1 MLVRIH
7 GEIVRAALSGVLAP
21 EALRIVVF
29 ANQICDLYQWA
40 PERHFDNGR
49 DSAALDQLWRRGLH
63 AYLTRA
69 IARCAPTRSPGHLPT
84 DRRGALRAFGMAT
97 HALADFYA
105 HTNWIELLGAEAER
119 APLLGDEFP
128 TARVPAGLQSGYY
141 SLRYGLKGC
150 PSRRG
155 AYTPPPGYRYCHEQ
169 LNKDAPDRGHGAEQ
183 ITPGTPDGPTYH
195 EVAVRLATAGTRDLW
210 EALQGRLAV
219 TYPEAERLVAALAR
233 RD

>member
-7 GEIVRAALSGVLAP
+7 GEIVHAALSGVLAP
-21 EALRIVVF
+21 KALRVVAS
-29 ANQICDLYQWA
+29 ANKFCDLYQWV

-49 DSAALDQLWRRGLH
+49 DIATLDQLWRRGLH

-69 IARCAPTRSPGHLPT
+69 VERCAPAHSQGHLLT
-84 DRRGALRAFGMAT
+84 DRRGALKAIGMAT

-105 HTNWIELLGAEAER
+105 HTNWIELLGAEPEQ

-128 TARVPAGLQSGYY
+128 TAQLPSGLQSGYF

-150 PSRRG
+150 PSRCG
-155 AYTPPPGYRYCHEQ
+155 VYAPPPGYRYCHEQ
-169 LNKDAPDRGHGAEQ
+169 LNKDAPDRGHGAER
-183 ITPGTPDGPTYH
+183 ITPGTLEGPTYH

-210 EALQGRLAV
+210 EALRGRLAV
-219 TYPEAERLVAALAR
+219 TYPDAETLVAALGR